1 MANIDGLTAS
11 NMINTSVITNREM
24 TVSFKQPTRVA
35 YVGSPS
41 FASGSF
47 IEWEQPQTYETVSA
61 MRFPY
66 GVMSLD
72 GENVETD
79 ITYTDDAQTF
89 TWSIPSRLTQNDLV
103 WKLNQE

>member
-1 MANIDGLTAS
+1 
-11 NMINTSVITNREM
+11 MINTSVFTNREM
-24 TVSFKQPTRVA
+24 TVAFKQPTRVA

-41 FASGSF
+41 FTSGSF
-47 IEWEQPQTYETVSA
+47 IEWEMPQTYESDTT

-79 ITYTDDAQTF
+79 ITYTDDAQT
-89 TWSIPSRLTQNDLV
+89 IHVEHNDAQTIHV
-103 WKLNQE
+103 EHTITIDSD